1 MQQLERRESVALG
14 QPHVLTE
21 EEARWCVDL
30 RQALKTAG
38 IPAPASDYELAI
50 FALVG
55 KADTA
60 KSVQRVT
67 RFNATVAKHGLDV
80 RSDGAASGAWGLEF
94 LPDYAS
100 PSVGVDRE
108 GRPFFYIRG
117 AGMTPSNLA
126 GDGLSWYAQLC
137 LDATNGVNCDLDRA
151 RTGYTCVY
159 NCEGV
164 RPRHMSMAV
173 SMAEAEL
180 FQNALPVRPKQFLI
194 LDAPMLVRGFVKLMK
209 PFLTQK
215 MQSRIKFI
223 RSDELTNYV
232 EPSQLAR
239 RFGGAQEDI
248 TIAQYLE
255 RTMPRRHQ
263 SIEAVSL
270 GAAAPPPPLLQAR
283 HSSAG
288 SGAIFVGEAEL
299 A

>member
-1 MQQLERRESVALG
+1 MQLERRESVALG

-21 EEARWCVDL
+21 EEARWCVEL
-30 RQALKTAG
+30 RAALKQAG

-126 GDGLSWYAQLC
+126 GDGLSRYAQLC
-137 LDATNGVNCDLDRA
+137 LDATNGVN
-151 RTGYTCVY
+151 
-159 NCEGV
+159 
-164 RPRHMSMAV
+164 
-173 SMAEAEL
+173 
-180 FQNALPVRPKQFLI
+180 
-194 LDAPMLVRGFVKLMK
+194 
-209 PFLTQK
+209 
-215 MQSRIKFI
+215 
-223 RSDELTNYV
+223 
-232 EPSQLAR
+232 
-239 RFGGAQEDI
+239 
-248 TIAQYLE
+248 
-255 RTMPRRHQ
+255 
-263 SIEAVSL
+263 
-270 GAAAPPPPLLQAR
+270 
-283 HSSAG
+283 
-288 SGAIFVGEAEL
+288 
-299 A
+299 

>member
-1 MQQLERRESVALG
+1 MCRARRGSVALG
-14 QPHVLTE
+14 EPHTLTD
-21 EEARWCVDL
+21 EEAGWVVAL
-30 RQALKTAG
+30 RDALARAN
-38 IPAPASDYELAI
+38 IVAPASDFELAT
-50 FALVG
+50 FALCG

-60 KSVQRVT
+60 KSVARVA
-67 RFNATVAKHGLDV
+67 RFNSCVEKHGLDT
-80 RSDGAASGAWGLEF
+80 RSDGEASGRWGAAV
-94 LPDYAS
+94 LPEYAF
-100 PSVGVDRE
+100 PSIGTDRA
-108 GRPFFYIRG
+108 GRPFFYIQG
-117 AGMTPSNLA
+117 AGMRPAELG
-126 GDGLSWYAQLC
+126 GDGLSSYAQLC
-137 LDATNGVNCDLDRA
+137 MDATNGVNCDLDRA

-255 RTMPRRHQ
+255 RTMPRRLH